1 MEKKIIRY
9 PKRVNPIVYRKALE
23 LFYKDN
29 PNANTPEISELFEGG
44 YIQRARDIINAEN
57 RYIREQEI
65 KSLHQKIDYLE
76 QQIDFLE
83 KQLEYREQLLREI
96 SENKKGYISELEQ
109 RVRELEE
116 ERRKLTEKIFE
127 KIDAERELKRKV
139 IMLEKELERYKPK
152 SVQETQPKPVII
164 QNNETQKKERPLK
177 WTIIKWTII
186 AIASLIFPLMP
197 ILLMPYLYF
206 KISAILYPQN
216 KKQQKITRYFE

>member
-29 PNANTPEISELFEGG
+29 PGANTPETSELFEGG

-76 QQIDFLE
+76 QEISSLE

-96 SENKKGYISELEQ
+96 SENKKGYIEELEN
-109 RVRELEE
+109 RIKELEE
-116 ERRKLTEKIFE
+116 ERRRLTEKIFQN
-127 KIDAERELKRKV
+127 IDEIKSLKRQ
-139 IMLEKELERYKPK
+139 IKELERYKPK

-164 QNNETQKKERPLK
+164 QNNGTQKKERPLK
-177 WTIIKWTII
+177 WTVVKWTII

>member
-1 MEKKIIRY
+1 MKKVIRY
-9 PKRVNPIVYRKALE
+9 RKPNPIVYRKALE
-23 LFYKDN
+23 IYFKKH
-29 PNANTPEISELFEGG
+29 PEAEGITPEIEELYEDGA
-44 YIQRARDIINAEN
+44 IQEAQDIIRAEL
-57 RYIREQEI
+57 RHAREEEL

-116 ERRKLTEKIFE
+116 ERRRLTQKIFQN
-127 KIDAERELKRKV
+127 IDEINNLKRQIREL
-139 IMLEKELERYKPK
+139 EKYKPK
-152 SVQETQPKPVII
+152 PQDTQPKPVII
-164 QNNETQKKERPLK
+164 QNNGTQKKGKSLK